1 MAKPSRKRKDRIDPV
16 APRNAFRVAA
26 VKEQIREAL
35 PDLLFT
41 PRKAAKTGAKR
52 PAITLDN
59 PPDYRDRGEALTAS
73 PARKSPPP
81 PSRDLGVSNP
91 DAVKRDETLRGCKAK
106 PKSIKGN
113 GTGRPFVPWCKK

>member
-35 PDLLFT
+35 PDVLFT
-41 PRKAAKTGAKR
+41 PRKAAKKSDRQLSLALDTGS
-52 PAITLDN
+52 
-59 PPDYRDRGEALTAS
+59 DYRDRGEASAPS
-73 PARKSPPP
+73 PARKTPPP

-91 DAVKRDETLRGCKAK
+91 EAVKRDETLRGCKAK
-106 PKSIKGN
+106 PKSTKGN
-113 GTGRPFVPWCKK
+113 GNGRPFVPWCKK